1 MTKFEFSGSNKT
13 VEIWGQFYKEL
24 YKRKQMKMH
33 KIDSTCGAMTLT
45 ITTFVTTTLSI
56 TFKWVLIRLGIVL
69 LNVTNKNI
77 MPCVVILN
85 VEVPYKLVHGQT

>member
-1 MTKFEFSGSNKT
+1 
-13 VEIWGQFYKEL
+13 
-24 YKRKQMKMH
+24 MH

-45 ITTFVTTTLSI
+45 LTTLALTTFSI
-56 TFKWVLIRLGIVL
+56 TFKWVLITLGIVL

-77 MPCVVILN
+77 MSCVVLLN